1 MDPLVTSLTVPLRF
15 VVGVL
20 AAAVALFVMGLAIP
34 RFPDGELPPQ
44 IAAGVLTNR
53 RPDGISGNLADA
65 IHYAAG
71 LLGGPVFVWLTL
83 LFEGLLGSAS
93 LVAAGLAMVVLYGFL
108 TGFFLLVV
116 LPRSR
121 VADLRVPRIQRAWL
135 FSVAIYVLVLAPLTA
150 VGTAL
155 L

>member
-1 MDPLVTSLTVPLRF
+1 V
-15 VVGVL
+15 
-20 AAAVALFVMGLAIP
+20 
-34 RFPDGELPPQ
+34 
-44 IAAGVLTNR
+44 
-53 RPDGISGNLADA
+53 
-65 IHYAAG
+65 
-71 LLGGPVFVWLTL
+71 
-83 LFEGLLGSAS
+83 LGSAS